1 MLKPRLSVFLS
12 LLFVF
17 LSGTLV
23 GTLGYRWYAI
33 NNPQPETGAG
43 RIGRKGPPP
52 TQAEIDNHLA
62 EVKKRILADMVREV
76 KVDPQQVAQI
86 SAIMDDVRTEF
97 GAVHK
102 DEQEKAA
109 KIRQTQTER
118 VTAVLRPEQRP
129 LYEQWRAKRDAE
141 HKKRQGIQQDPGKK

>member
-23 GTLGYRWYAI
+23 GSLGYRWYAV
-33 NNPQPETGAG
+33 NNAPPD
-43 RIGRKGPPP
+43 IGRGRPKGPPP

-76 KVDPQQVAQI
+76 KVDPQQVVQI
-86 SAIMDDVRTEF
+86 STIMDDVRTEF
-97 GAVHK
+97 GAVHR
-102 DEQEKAA
+102 DEQEKA
-109 KIRQTQTER
+109 KEIRQKQTER
-118 VTAVLRPEQRP
+118 INEILRPDQRP